1 MKSRVVA
8 VLAGTV
14 LAVGLAG
21 GAAAQIRLDRPAGG
35 GGGGLGGGGGA
46 PQQQTNVIERISPEA
61 AVRVL
66 QSAGFKGGQMLNL
79 DGGLKAVKMEVNGTP
94 VVVGLVDCKQD
105 GCSSY
110 LFLTN
115 FGKQQVN
122 ADFLNR
128 FNSNNR
134 FARLYTN
141 DDGAVVLQ
149 LDGQLYGGVGPG
161 NFAVSGAIFGNALK
175 TLLSN

>member
-8 VLAGTV
+8 ALAGAV
-14 LAVGLAG
+14 LAVALAG
-21 GAAAQIRLDRPAGG
+21 GAEAQIRLDRPAGG
-35 GGGGLGGGGGA
+35 GGGGGGGGGA
-46 PQQQTNVIERISPEA
+46 PQQTSVIERISPENA
-61 AVRVL
+61 ARIL
-66 QSAGFKGGQMLNL
+66 QSAGFKGGQVLNL

-94 VVVGLVDCKQD
+94 VVVGLVDCKPE
-105 GCSSY
+105 GCANY

-115 FGKQQVN
+115 FGKQNVG

-128 FNSNNR
+128 FNSGQR
-134 FARLYTN
+134 YARLYTN
-141 DDGAVVLQ
+141 DDGSVVLQ
-149 LDGQLYGGVGPG
+149 MDGQMYGGVGPS